1 MIVTGR
7 KASFRLEVPVTDEW
21 CFLRLEMNDKQQGQ
35 FYTSPD
41 GRHWTKSGEPFQA
54 VEGHW
59 IGAQVGFFCTRDN
72 RPHNDAGW
80 LDVDWFETR
89 LASDE
94 PMALAHEYIEMYN
107 ATGDAAICLHRN
119 MRR

>member
-21 CFLRLEMNDKQQGQ
+21 CFLRLEMTDIQRGQ
-35 FYTSPD
+35 FFVGVESQKSKD
-41 GRHWTKSGEPFQA
+41 KSGIEWTKAGETFQA

-72 RPHNDAGW
+72 RTHNDAGW
-80 LDVDWFETR
+80 LDVDWFEIKQ
-89 LASDE
+89 S
-94 PMALAHEYIEMYN
+94 N
-107 ATGDAAICLHRN
+107 
-119 MRR
+119 